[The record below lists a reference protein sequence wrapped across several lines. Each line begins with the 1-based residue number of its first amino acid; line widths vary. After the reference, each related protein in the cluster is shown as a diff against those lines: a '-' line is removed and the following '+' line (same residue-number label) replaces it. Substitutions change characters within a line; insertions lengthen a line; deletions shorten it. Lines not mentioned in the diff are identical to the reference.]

1 MQLTLFTDYALRSL
15 MFIASHP
22 DRLTSVR
29 EISEHY
35 NISRNHL
42 VKVIHKLAI
51 LEYITTT
58 KGKGGGLAMARDPDT
73 LRLGDLIQQL
83 EPNMD
88 LVECFD
94 RKTNTCRIINSC
106 RLKHC
111 LMDANAAFI
120 QSLNKHTL
128 ADIII

>member
-1 MQLTLFTDYALRSL
+1 MQLTIFTDYALRSL

-22 DRLTSVR
+22 DRLSSVR

-35 NISRNHL
+35 NISRHHL

-51 LEYITTT
+51 LGYITTT
-58 KGKGGGLAMARDPDT
+58 KGKGGGLAMARNADD

-83 EPNMD
+83 ETNME
-88 LVECFD
+88 LVECFN
-94 RKTNTCRIINSC
+94 KETNTCRITNTC
-106 RLKHC
+106 KLKHC
-111 LMDANAAFI
+111 LRDANIAFI

-128 ADIII
+128 ADII